1 MFESRTYEALLASA
15 LSDVPDSLSARPKKC
30 VSDFFML
37 MTMLLALKETMP
49 LEEFVST
56 LVEKT
61 GLLAQYQ
68 KEDTEEARSRV
79 ENIQEFMGAVSEYA
93 KATENATLE
102 DYLEN
107 VSLVTDLE

>member
-1 MFESRTYEALLASA
+1 
-15 LSDVPDSLSARPKKC
+15 
-30 VSDFFML
+30 

-102 DYLEN
+102 DYLE
-107 VSLVTDLE
+107 TCRW